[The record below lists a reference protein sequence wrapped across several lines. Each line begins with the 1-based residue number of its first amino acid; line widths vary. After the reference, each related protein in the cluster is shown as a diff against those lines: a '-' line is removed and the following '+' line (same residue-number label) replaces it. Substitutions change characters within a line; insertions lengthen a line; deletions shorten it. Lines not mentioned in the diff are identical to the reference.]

1 MLFEKL
7 LSSYWRHYFA
17 MFVLRYEIVL
27 ISLILV
33 GVFNTLES
41 TDLQNEDK
49 LKGLYDSL
57 KNPNVKFCK
66 DKTRLLPECT
76 ACIPGLQQ
84 TAGSETCDSY
94 VKESVDIRSEI
105 GKLTSQRYGADVLTS
120 SRPFGL
126 YPCEFLISIHCWLT
140 PFWQKKCFHPNL
152 TKIFMCRYSREIII
166 HFKFSIKILMCWDQ
180 STRIT
185 CQQFTLCT
193 FQDNHSDAYYL
204 NFSC

>member
-1 MLFEKL
+1 ML
-7 LSSYWRHYFA
+7 
-17 MFVLRYEIVL
+17 VLRYEIIL

-41 TDLQNEDK
+41 ADLQNEDK
-49 LKGLYDSL
+49 LKGLYESL

-66 DKTRLLPECT
+66 DKTRLLPDCT

-84 TAGSETCDSY
+84 TTGSETCNSY

-126 YPCEFLISIHCWLT
+126 YPCEFLDFVTLLT
-140 PFWQKKCFHPNL
+140 YP
-152 TKIFMCRYSREIII
+152 
-166 HFKFSIKILMCWDQ
+166 IL
-180 STRIT
+180 I
-185 CQQFTLCT
+185 
-193 FQDNHSDAYYL
+193 
-204 NFSC
+204 